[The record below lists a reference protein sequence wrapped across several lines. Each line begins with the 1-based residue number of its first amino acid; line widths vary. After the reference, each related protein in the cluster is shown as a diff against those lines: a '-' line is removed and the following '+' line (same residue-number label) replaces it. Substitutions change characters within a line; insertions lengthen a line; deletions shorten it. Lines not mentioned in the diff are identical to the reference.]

1 MRGGEAG
8 FCNSNSRGEL
18 YLIQA
23 RGLYLGRKYINCATG
38 AACKAGKKEE
48 LMYNE
53 LNEGQSVTDQMMR
66 DHFTG
71 HADTQDLM
79 VLSLSLALFLM
90 VAVLIASM
98 APVIGGV
105 IAGLIG
111 LAYIGLVVVPMAIN
125 VIVWVRDLITN
136 R

>member
-1 MRGGEAG
+1 
-8 FCNSNSRGEL
+8 
-18 YLIQA
+18 
-23 RGLYLGRKYINCATG
+23 
-38 AACKAGKKEE
+38 
-48 LMYNE
+48 MYNE
-53 LNEGQSVTDQMMR
+53 LNDGQAVTDQMIR

-71 HADTQDLM
+71 RADTQDLM

-111 LAYIGLVVVPMAIN
+111 LAYLGLVVVPTAIN

>member
-1 MRGGEAG
+1 MSMYTQRKDG
-8 FCNSNSRGEL
+8 
-18 YLIQA
+18 QA
-23 RGLYLGRKYINCATG
+23 
-38 AACKAGKKEE
+38 
-48 LMYNE
+48 
-53 LNEGQSVTDQMMR
+53 VTDSMMR

-98 APVIGGV
+98 APIVGGV

-111 LAYIGLVVVPMAIN
+111 LAYLGLVVVPMCIN
-125 VIVWVRDLITN
+125 VIVWIRDLITN

>member
-1 MRGGEAG
+1 
-8 FCNSNSRGEL
+8 
-18 YLIQA
+18 
-23 RGLYLGRKYINCATG
+23 
-38 AACKAGKKEE
+38 
-48 LMYNE
+48 MYNE
-53 LNEGQSVTDQMMR
+53 LNDGQAVTDQMIR

-111 LAYIGLVVVPMAIN
+111 LAYLGLVVVPTAIN

>member
-1 MRGGEAG
+1 M
-8 FCNSNSRGEL
+8 
-18 YLIQA
+18 
-23 RGLYLGRKYINCATG
+23 
-38 AACKAGKKEE
+38 
-48 LMYNE
+48 
-53 LNEGQSVTDQMMR
+53 TDQMMR

-111 LAYIGLVVVPMAIN
+111 LAYLGLVMVPTAIN

>member
-1 MRGGEAG
+1 MIYTTQRDGE
-8 FCNSNSRGEL
+8 
-18 YLIQA
+18 
-23 RGLYLGRKYINCATG
+23 T
-38 AACKAGKKEE
+38 
-48 LMYNE
+48 
-53 LNEGQSVTDQMMR
+53 VTDQMIR

-71 HADTQDLM
+71 HADPQDLM
-79 VLSLSLALFLM
+79 VLSLSLALFLE

-111 LAYIGLVVVPMAIN
+111 LAHLGLVMVPIAIN

>member
-1 MRGGEAG
+1 
-8 FCNSNSRGEL
+8 
-18 YLIQA
+18 
-23 RGLYLGRKYINCATG
+23 
-38 AACKAGKKEE
+38 
-48 LMYNE
+48 MYNQM
-53 LNEGQSVTDQMMR
+53 NDGQSVTDQMMR

-111 LAYIGLVVVPMAIN
+111 LAYLGLVVVPMAIN
-125 VIVWVRDLITN
+125 VIVWIRNLIVG

>member
-1 MRGGEAG
+1 M
-8 FCNSNSRGEL
+8 
-18 YLIQA
+18 
-23 RGLYLGRKYINCATG
+23 GRKYINCATS

-79 VLSLSLALFLM
+79 VLSLSLALFLK

-98 APVIGGV
+98 APIIGGV

-111 LAYIGLVVVPMAIN
+111 LAYLGLVIVPMSIN
-125 VIVWVRDLITN
+125 VIVWVCSLIAG

>member
-1 MRGGEAG
+1 
-8 FCNSNSRGEL
+8 
-18 YLIQA
+18 
-23 RGLYLGRKYINCATG
+23 
-38 AACKAGKKEE
+38 
-48 LMYNE
+48 MYNQM
-53 LNEGQSVTDQMMR
+53 NEGQSLTDQMVR

-79 VLSLSLALFLM
+79 VLSLSLALFLV

-111 LAYIGLVVVPMAIN
+111 LAYLGLVVVPMGIN
-125 VIVWVRDLITN
+125 VIVWVCKLIAG

>member
-1 MRGGEAG
+1 
-8 FCNSNSRGEL
+8 
-18 YLIQA
+18 
-23 RGLYLGRKYINCATG
+23 
-38 AACKAGKKEE
+38 
-48 LMYNE
+48 MYNE
-53 LNEGQSVTDQMMR
+53 LNDGQAVTDQMIR

-71 HADTQDLM
+71 RADTQDLM

-98 APVIGGV
+98 APIVGGV

-111 LAYIGLVVVPMAIN
+111 LAYLGLVIVPTAIN
-125 VIVWVRDLITN
+125 VIMWVRDLITN

>member
-1 MRGGEAG
+1 
-8 FCNSNSRGEL
+8 
-18 YLIQA
+18 
-23 RGLYLGRKYINCATG
+23 
-38 AACKAGKKEE
+38 
-48 LMYNE
+48 MYNE
-53 LNEGQSVTDQMMR
+53 LNDGQAVTDQMIR

-71 HADTQDLM
+71 RADTQDLM

-125 VIVWVRDLITN
+125 VIVWIRDLITN

>member
-1 MRGGEAG
+1 
-8 FCNSNSRGEL
+8 
-18 YLIQA
+18 
-23 RGLYLGRKYINCATG
+23 
-38 AACKAGKKEE
+38 
-48 LMYNE
+48 MYNE

-71 HADTQDLM
+71 HADAQDLM

-111 LAYIGLVVVPMAIN
+111 LAYAGLVVVPMTIN
-125 VIVWVRDLITN
+125 VIVWIRNLIVG

>member
-1 MRGGEAG
+1 MIYPTQRDGE
-8 FCNSNSRGEL
+8 
-18 YLIQA
+18 
-23 RGLYLGRKYINCATG
+23 T
-38 AACKAGKKEE
+38 
-48 LMYNE
+48 
-53 LNEGQSVTDQMMR
+53 VTDQMIR

-111 LAYIGLVVVPMAIN
+111 LAYLGLVVVPMAIN
-125 VIVWVRDLITN
+125 VIVWIRNLIVG

>member
-1 MRGGEAG
+1 
-8 FCNSNSRGEL
+8 
-18 YLIQA
+18 
-23 RGLYLGRKYINCATG
+23 
-38 AACKAGKKEE
+38 
-48 LMYNE
+48 MYNE
-53 LNEGQSVTDQMMR
+53 LKEGQSVTDQMMR

-71 HADTQDLM
+71 RADTQDLM

-111 LAYIGLVVVPMAIN
+111 LAYLGLVVVPMAIN

>member
-1 MRGGEAG
+1 
-8 FCNSNSRGEL
+8 
-18 YLIQA
+18 
-23 RGLYLGRKYINCATG
+23 
-38 AACKAGKKEE
+38 
-48 LMYNE
+48 MYNE
-53 LNEGQSVTDQMMR
+53 LNDGQAVTDQMIR

-71 HADTQDLM
+71 RADTQDLM

-111 LAYIGLVVVPMAIN
+111 LAYFGLVMVPTAIN
-125 VIVWVRDLITN
+125 VIVWIRDLITN

>member
-1 MRGGEAG
+1 
-8 FCNSNSRGEL
+8 
-18 YLIQA
+18 
-23 RGLYLGRKYINCATG
+23 
-38 AACKAGKKEE
+38 
-48 LMYNE
+48 MYNQM
-53 LNEGQSVTDQMMR
+53 NEGQSLTDQMVR

-71 HADTQDLM
+71 HADTKDLM

-90 VAVLIASM
+90 VAVLVASM

-111 LAYIGLVVVPMAIN
+111 LAYLGLVIVPMSIN
-125 VIVWVRDLITN
+125 VIVWICDLITN

>member
-1 MRGGEAG
+1 M
-8 FCNSNSRGEL
+8 
-18 YLIQA
+18 
-23 RGLYLGRKYINCATG
+23 GRKYINCATG

-48 LMYNE
+48 LMYN
-53 LNEGQSVTDQMMR
+53 QMVR

-79 VLSLSLALFLM
+79 VLSLSLALFLV

-111 LAYIGLVVVPMAIN
+111 LAYLGLVVVPMGIN
-125 VIVWVRDLITN
+125 VIVWVCKLIAG